1 MAIENKYRVHEVAKD
16 FGAATK
22 EITEILTQYCTTP
35 KNHMQV
41 LSDQEL
47 SVIFEYMTQHH
58 QVNNMEETLNAQM
71 AARQTAAAPSGDR
84 PKAEEKPARQP
95 QAAQQPVSAK
105 PEAGKKEESKAAPA
119 ASTKVKQVH
128 RIDTRGAGDVNLDKY
143 DERIDKLVDAK
154 AERMESR
161 GQKKQKLT
169 KKADQRAKPFGNK
182 RRQEEQEKMKRLQ
195 RQQQMAALKKIPV
208 KVMIP
213 DEISVGELASRMKRT
228 AADVIKGLIKLGVMA
243 SISEIIDFDTA
254 AIVAEEMGCKVE
266 KEVHITIEER
276 LFDES
281 EDREEDLVPRDPVVV
296 VMGHVDHGKT
306 SLLDAI
312 RKTKVTEG
320 EAGGITQHI
329 GAYRVAVDGKPITF
343 LDTPGHAAFTSMRA
357 RGAQVTDIAIL
368 VVAADDGVMPQTIEA
383 INHAKAANVPIIV
396 AVNKID
402 KQGANPDRVLQQLT
416 EYEIVPEEWGGDT
429 IVCNISAKFGQGIEN
444 LLEMVLLTAEVAD
457 LKANPNRKAHG
468 TVIEAKL
475 DKGRGPVA
483 TLLVQ
488 NGTLHTGDTV
498 IAGKAVGRVRAMT
511 NDDGKRIQEAGP
523 SVPVEIIGLAEVPGA
538 GDIFDA
544 VDDEKMARELVE
556 QRKDKEKEERNK
568 QFHKVTLDN
577 LFASIQEGE
586 MKELNIIVKA
596 DVQGSVEAIR
606 SSLEKL
612 SNDEVR
618 VKVIHGAVGAINES
632 DVMLAAA
639 SGAIIVGFNVRPDRT
654 ATDSAAQQGVDMR
667 MYRVIY
673 DAIEEMEQA
682 MKGML
687 EPKFK
692 EVVLGHAEV
701 RQVFKITGAGAVAG
715 CYVQDGK
722 IQRNAEVRVVRDGIV
737 FHEGHLNTLKR
748 FKDDVKE
755 VASGYE
761 CGMSIENYN
770 DIKENDVIECFVM
783 EEVKP

>member
-16 FGAATK
+16 FGVSTK
-22 EITEILTQYCTTP
+22 EVVEILTEYCTAP

-41 LSDQEL
+41 LEDQEL
-47 SVIFEYMTQHH
+47 SVIFEYLTQHH
-58 QVNNMEETLNAQM
+58 QVANIEEKLNAQM
-71 AARQTAAAPSGDR
+71 NVRQPAEKS
-84 PKAEEKPARQP
+84 PKAEQAAKPAEGKQQAEKPAEAKAEQP
-95 QAAQQPVSAK
+95 TQS
-105 PEAGKKEESKAAPA
+105 
-119 ASTKVKQVH
+119 KVKQVH
-128 RIDTRGAGDVNLDKY
+128 RIDTRGAGDVNLAKY
-143 DERIDKLVDAK
+143 DDHVDKLVDAK
-154 AERMESR
+154 AERMQST

-169 KKADQRAKPFGNK
+169 KKSDQRSKPFGNK
-182 RRQEEQEKMKRLQ
+182 RRQEEQEKMRRLQ

-243 SISEIIDFDTA
+243 SISEIIDYDTA

-266 KEVHITIEER
+266 KEVHVTIEEQ
-276 LFDES
+276 LFDER

-383 INHAKAANVPIIV
+383 INHAKAAGVPIIV
-396 AVNKID
+396 AVNKMD
-402 KQGANPDRVLQQLT
+402 KPAANPDRVLQQLT
-416 EYEIVPEEWGGDT
+416 EYEIIPEEWGGDT

-457 LKANPNRKAHG
+457 LKANPNRRAHG

-488 NGTLHTGDTV
+488 NGTLHAGDTV
-498 IAGKAVGRVRAMT
+498 IAGTAVGRVRAMT
-511 NDDGKRIQEAGP
+511 NDDGKKIQDAGP

-568 QFHKVTLDN
+568 LFHKVTLDN
-577 LFASIQEGE
+577 LFDSIQQGE

-606 SSLEKL
+606 ASLEKL
-612 SNDEVR
+612 SNEEVR

-632 DVMLAAA
+632 DVMLASA